1 MEQTLENSLTLTK
14 KDGTKGASQRKN
26 SLESTISLS
35 EEQDGAFVLI
45 SITDPPLSKQTPG
58 LPAPPAPKSTQV
70 LPTPLIFSSKGG
82 PAEQISPIAEPKDKE
97 EQSFHQGGKNNSVT
111 ILNPKARQV
120 LGTGFRQRAQGTQV
134 FDLNFLKEPQESD
147 KKSLKNNKKT
157 SCLTRC
163 CSSLGALIYSREK
176 KTTKK
181 KAQLPELQLAS
192 IGSKNP

>member
-14 KDGTKGASQRKN
+14 KDGTTGAPQRKN

-45 SITDPPLSKQTPG
+45 SITDPPLSKQPPG

-82 PAEQISPIAEPKDKE
+82 PTEQISPIAEPKDKE

-120 LGTGFRQRAQGTQV
+120 LGTDFRQGAQV
-134 FDLNFLKEPQESD
+134 FDLNYLKEPQESD
-147 KKSLKNNKKT
+147 TKRRTTDKNT

-163 CSSLGALIYSREK
+163 CSSLEALIYSRG
-176 KTTKK
+176 KK

-192 IGSKNP
+192 TRSENP